1 MFPKSKNFNLT
12 KSKKINFSFLFFSEK
27 YIPKDKGNRNV
38 EDRSRFKE
46 DEKIGVAN

>member
-12 KSKKINFSFLFFSEK
+12 KRRLIFLFFFSEK